1 MFQYLL
7 ISFIQALS
15 DIGLSLFQYNL
26 YDIKRLMHCFVFRFQ
41 ILFRILLYVLGV
53 RGIQPSQMA
62 VMFFNAIE
70 DFVAADRPKHLKS
83 VCVVIY
89 ERKMVDEFTRAIAK
103 ETGTDAG

>member
-1 MFQYLL
+1 
-7 ISFIQALS
+7 
-15 DIGLSLFQYNL
+15 
-26 YDIKRLMHCFVFRFQ
+26 
-41 ILFRILLYVLGV
+41 
-53 RGIQPSQMA
+53 MA